1 MTQLQ
6 INKLDA
12 FERVVKNFGQNPAVV
27 ALNAT
32 FQADAKTLET
42 KVVSLRSLITRVS
55 ATNAFAETK
64 QSIKSNML
72 EFAQDIC
79 LIMTAYGVQVGN
91 AEAIKVSKFTKS
103 TLSKGT
109 GEEIYQ
115 RCVGIGEKTRE
126 LVAELK
132 DKRGM
137 PESLLKQFEGSVAQF
152 KDIKS
157 EPQGAIQER
166 KISNTELEKLF
177 GEADVA
183 MTMLV
188 SSSIYLKGI
197 ADEFLSRFHNDRT
210 IAAVQGS
217 TTKANIDVQHGITG
231 EKIFNF
237 RVDSTHLNLS
247 HKSTSVKDKTV
258 TTNYHK
264 AAELAISSEG
274 FHTAYVTERLKK
286 GQINKIIVKLIPITE
301 PAPPPPTV

>member
-6 INKLDA
+6 LNKLDA
-12 FERVVKNFGQNPAVV
+12 FERVVKNFNQNPAAV

-42 KVVSLRSLITRVS
+42 KVAGMRSLITRVS
-55 ATNAFAETK
+55 AINALAETK
-64 QSIKSNML
+64 QGIKTNML
-72 EFAQDIC
+72 ELAQDIC
-79 LIMTAYGVQVGN
+79 LIMTAYGVQVGD
-91 AEAIKVSKFTKS
+91 AEATKVSKFSKS

-115 RCVGIGEKTRE
+115 RCVGIAEKARE

-166 KISNTELEKLF
+166 KISNSELEKLF

-183 MTMLV
+183 VTMLV
-188 SSSIYLKGI
+188 SSSVYLKGI

-210 IAAVQGS
+210 VAAIQVS
-217 TTKANIDVQHGITG
+217 TTKANIDVQHSTTG

-237 RVDSTHLNLS
+237 QMDSTHLNLS

-258 TTNYHK
+258 TINHHK
-264 AAELAISSEG
+264 AAEMVISSEG
-274 FHTAYVTERLKK
+274 FHPAYVTQRIKK
-286 GQINKIIVKLIPITE
+286 GQVNKIIVKLIPITE